1 MAAMKCLFGYPMVL
15 AYDDG
20 RDEMLVWEPMA
31 FDCCCHWFVRY
42 IWSMG
47 ITGFTAHW
55 FVRYI
60 WSMGITGFTATF

>member
-1 MAAMKCLFGYPMVL
+1 MAAMKGLFGYPMVL

-47 ITGFTAHW
+47 F
-55 FVRYI
+55 
-60 WSMGITGFTATF
+60 TGFTATF